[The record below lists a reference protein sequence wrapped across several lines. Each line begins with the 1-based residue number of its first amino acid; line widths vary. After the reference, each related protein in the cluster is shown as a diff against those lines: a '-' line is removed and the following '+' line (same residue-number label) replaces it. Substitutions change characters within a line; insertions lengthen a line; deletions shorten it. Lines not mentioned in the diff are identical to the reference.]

1 MDRIFYQNIM
11 KTDYPLIGIILLL
24 GLSMLLFM
32 LDVFPYPFGVIILL
46 LMFAARVMVLLG
58 R

>member
-1 MDRIFYQNIM
+1 M

-32 LDVFPYPFGVIILL
+32 LDLFPYPFGMIILL